1 MAVTYTLKIKPTTS
15 MVKKSLLWVYRAALW
30 LTSVVIVIL
39 LVATLSLHFWLMPNI
54 NQYKESIAA
63 FASQAIKQKVVIGNI
78 NAHWQGVNPHLSLS
92 NITIFDAQNR
102 PALQLKQ
109 SDTSLSWL
117 SIPLLDPRLAE
128 LIIYAPELTIRRI
141 ASGEIFIAGISML
154 GESKPDLPN
163 WLLRQNKLIINNAKV
178 VWLDEKRGAP
188 ALSLDHLNI
197 EIVSPP
203 WRSVIKNHLFTVSAQ
218 PSTGSN
224 NPVLMSGNFYGN
236 DVSQIETWRGNITI
250 QLKDANLAAFKS
262 WLDYPIDLQSGI
274 GSADVTVKFS
284 SKQVQS
290 ITSEVSLKNLQ
301 LQLKPSAAP
310 VTLTKLAGKI
320 DWKNLNKLNFSI
332 TPEVSTAKTSFGHS
346 VSLNKL
352 TLIAN
357 NGLNL
362 QNINA
367 DYAQTNEGHQTLN
380 FKVPHLDL
388 ALIQPTLLQLPL
400 PEVMMQKITGM
411 ASQGELNNV
420 TMHWE
425 AQNDKTTA
433 YQIDAKF
440 NHLSIQAHEKIPGFI
455 NLSGEIQANEKDG
468 HLQLNSQNAK
478 LDIKGILRGPIPA
491 DKLSGE
497 ISWGISGQ
505 TTEIKASKLSISS
518 PHLSGMVDANYKM
531 DGIKGGYLNLQ
542 GKFSNGNAKFATFYY
557 PIMLGET
564 TLHWLDTSIQAG
576 RAEDINLTVKG
587 RLDDFPFVDSKNNL
601 DPKQGLFKVT
611 AKISDAV
618 LEYGTGWP
626 VIEKLG
632 LNMLFEG
639 KRMELNAHTGR
650 ILGNQIIKSK
660 TTIAQLDADY
670 PILNIES
677 EIQGPVNEGINFVNK
692 SPVREITQGF
702 TDDLKTSGAGKLNLG
717 LKIPM
722 QDIEAAKYKGL
733 YQITNGTMASES
745 IPTLS
750 NINGV
755 LEFTES
761 SLAAKNIQATAFS
774 SPVAFNLISGKDK
787 SIRVAVRG
795 KLNDEGLRQIFKE
808 QNFARGS
815 QYISGNTDWV
825 GDILIQKPRVNIGI
839 RSDLNG
845 ITSHLPAPLNK
856 SASQPFSLRVDKKQD
871 ADTDTLI
878 INIDNKIG
886 AKIMRTASN
895 GKMQLDYANINLN
908 SNAVSFTEIN
918 NEARQPK
925 GIQVTGNL
933 DYLDAD
939 AWRGVLRDFTD
950 TSKPAAS
957 LPIQKIALK
966 VNALDIFDRRLNQLT
981 ITNTNKPNKEGLQA
995 NIQSREI
1002 TGDIQWQSQNNGK
1015 LIARLSNL
1023 TIPDVA
1029 PHKISTNLESDTLN
1043 ANLKQFVKLEQD
1055 YPSLDIVAD
1064 NFELDKKNLG
1074 TLELIAYPQNDNW
1087 NIQKF
1092 KLNTPEGIISGE
1104 GQWNNWVKS
1113 PNTYL
1118 NLTWDIKDL
1127 GKTLKRFGYPDTIK
1141 DGEGELTGRLHWP
1154 GSPRQFDTARLNG
1167 ELQFE
1172 VRKGQVLQVQPGV
1185 GRLLGL
1191 LSLQSLPRRLTLD
1204 FRDLFSNGFAFD
1216 KINATVKIEQGVMR
1230 SDDFAMSGPAAD
1242 VKIKG
1247 ETNLQKE
1254 TQHLFVKVMPRISDS
1269 ISLAALAGGPLVGA
1283 VAFLAQKILK
1293 DPLNKIASTEYEI
1306 TGTWDNPQEVKSTG
1320 SNKSNNVSP
1329 LN

>member
-1 MAVTYTLKIKPTTS
+1 
-15 MVKKSLLWVYRAALW
+15 MVKKSLLWVYRVALW
-30 LTSVVIVIL
+30 ATGTVVAIL
-39 LVATLSLHFWLMPNI
+39 LIAALSLHFWFMPNI
-54 NQYKESIAA
+54 NQYKASIAT
-63 FASQAIKQKVVIGNI
+63 FVSQAIKQKVAIGNI
-78 NAHWQGVNPHLSLS
+78 QADWRGVNPHLSLS
-92 NITIFDAQNR
+92 DITILDLQDR
-102 PALQLKQ
+102 PALQLVQ
-109 SDTSLSWL
+109 SDISLSWL
-117 SIPLLDPRLAE
+117 SIPLLEPRLAE
-128 LIIYAPELTIRRI
+128 LVIHAPELTIRRI
-141 ASGEIFIAGISML
+141 ASGEIFVAGISMQ
-154 GESKPDLPN
+154 GDSKPDLSN
-163 WLLRQNKLIINNAKV
+163 WLLRQNKLVINDAKV
-178 VWLDEKRGAP
+178 IWLDEKRNAP
-188 ALSLDHLNI
+188 ALSLDKLNI
-197 EIVSPP
+197 EITSPP
-203 WRSVIKNHLFTVSAQ
+203 WRRIVKNHLFTASAQ
-218 PSTGSN
+218 PSTGSHY
-224 NPVLMSGNFYGN
+224 PIVMSGNLYGN
-236 DVSQIETWRGNITI
+236 DVSQIDTWRGNITL
-250 QLKDANLAAFKS
+250 QLKDANLAAFKV
-262 WLDYPIDLQSGI
+262 WFDYPVDLQSGI
-274 GSADVTVKFS
+274 GSADVTVKFA

-290 ITSEVSLKNLQ
+290 ITSEVSLTNLQ

-310 VTLTKLAGKI
+310 IMLSKLAGKI
-320 DWKNLNKLNFSI
+320 DWNNLNKLNFSI
-332 TPEVSTAKTSFGHS
+332 APKVSTARTSFGHS
-346 VSLNKL
+346 VSVNEL

-367 DYAQTNEGHQTLN
+367 DYAQTNQGHQTLN
-380 FKVPHLDL
+380 LKLPHLDL

-400 PEVMMQKITGM
+400 PEVLLQKITGM
-411 ASQGELNNV
+411 ASQGILNNL

-425 AQNDKTTA
+425 AQHDKTSA
-433 YQIDAKF
+433 YQIGAKF
-440 NHLSIQAHEKIPGFI
+440 NHLSIQAHEKIPGFT

-468 HLQLNSQNAK
+468 HLQLNAQNAT
-478 LDIKGILRGPIPA
+478 LDIKDILRGPIPA

-497 ISWGISGQ
+497 ISWRIGDKVS
-505 TTEIKASKLSISS
+505 EIKASKLSISS
-518 PHLSGMVDANYKM
+518 PHLSGVVDANYKM

-542 GKFSNGNAKFATFYY
+542 GKFGNGNAKFASFYY
-557 PIMLGET
+557 PTMLGET
-564 TLHWLDTSIQAG
+564 TLRWLDTSILAG
-576 RAEDINLTVKG
+576 HAENINLTVKG
-587 RLDDFPFVDSKNNL
+587 RLGDFPFVDSKNNP
-601 DPKQGLFKVT
+601 DPTQGVFRVS
-611 AKISDAV
+611 AKISDAL
-618 LEYGTGWP
+618 LEYGAGWP

-632 LNMLFEG
+632 LTMLFEG

-677 EIQGPVNEGINFVNK
+677 EIQGPVSEGVNFVNK
-692 SPVREITQGF
+692 SPVHEITQGF
-702 TDDLKTSGAGKLNLG
+702 TDNLKTSGKGKLNLG

-722 QDIEAAKYKGL
+722 QDIEASKYKGL
-733 YQITNGTMASES
+733 YQITNGTMASED
-745 IPTLS
+745 IPALS

-761 SLAAKNIQATAFS
+761 SLTAKNIKATAFS
-774 SPVAFNLISGKDK
+774 SPVAFNLTSGKDK
-787 SIRVAVRG
+787 SIRVAIRG

-808 QNFARGS
+808 QNFAKAS
-815 QYISGNTDWV
+815 QYISGNADWV
-825 GDILIQKPRVNIGI
+825 GDILIQKPRVSIGI

-871 ADTDTLI
+871 ASTDTLI
-878 INIDNKIG
+878 VNIDNKVG
-886 AKIMRTASN
+886 AKIMRSASN
-895 GKMQLDYANINLN
+895 GKMQLDSASVNLN
-908 SNAVSFTEIN
+908 SNAVNFSEIN
-918 NEARQPK
+918 NEARPPK

-939 AWRGVLRDFTD
+939 SWRGVLRNFTGAPKQ
-950 TSKPAAS
+950 SAS

-981 ITNTNKPNKEGLQA
+981 LTNKPNKEGLQA

-1002 TGDIQWQSQNNGK
+1002 SGDLQWQSQNNGT
-1015 LIARLSNL
+1015 LIARLSKL
-1023 TIPDVA
+1023 TIPDIA
-1029 PHKISTNLESDTLN
+1029 PHKISTNLESDALN
-1043 ANLKQFVKLEQD
+1043 ANLKQFVKLDQD

-1064 NFELDKKNLG
+1064 NFELDNKNLG
-1074 TLELIAYPQNDNW
+1074 ALELIAYPQNDNW

-1092 KLNTPEGIISGE
+1092 KLSTPEGSISGE
-1104 GQWNNWVKS
+1104 GQWNNWVRS

-1141 DGEGELTGRLHWP
+1141 DGEGELTGTLHWP
-1154 GSPRQFDTARLNG
+1154 GSPRQFDTTRLNG

-1172 VRKGQVLQVQPGV
+1172 VRKGQVLQAQPGV

-1216 KINATVKIEQGVMR
+1216 KINATVKINQGVMR
-1230 SDDFAMSGPAAD
+1230 SDNFAMSGPAAD

-1247 ETNLQKE
+1247 ETNLKKE

-1269 ISLAALAGGPLVGA
+1269 VSLAALAGGPLVGA

-1293 DPLNKIASTEYEI
+1293 DPLNKIASSEYEI
-1306 TGTWDNPQEVKSTG
+1306 IGTWDKPQEVKSTG
-1320 SNKSNNVSP
+1320 NNKNNDQSNDISP